1 MDAQDPNEIKVP
13 ATDGAGLVLHGPSMD
28 LGMQVF
34 ERCAAPALKHLQA
47 AMGRTLAPEAA
58 AEHILRLWA
67 GFMAPA
73 VGAMVATVGLN
84 ASHVL
89 LDEMRKMA
97 DALPSN
103 AKGDMH

>member
-1 MDAQDPNEIKVP
+1 MNPTDPKGTEVP
-13 ATDGAGLVLHGPSMD
+13 IPAALDLVLHGTSME

-67 GFMAPA
+67 GFMSPA
-73 VGAMVATVGLN
+73 VGAMVATVGVN
-84 ASHVL
+84 ASQVL
-89 LDEMRKMA
+89 LAEMSKMA
-97 DALPSN
+97 DALPN
-103 AKGDMH
+103 AAKGGMH